1 MTTGTQGNDN
11 LINNPNVNP
20 ETVNGLG
27 GNDVIQAQR
36 PNAFTYDDA
45 LVIVDGGDGF
55 DRLITGGRITGATSN
70 GTSGSVFFTYTGN
83 DGFINWEVRY
93 LNIERLT
100 MTGHTLATS
109 SRIDFGNEED
119 FLDLNPG
126 TNGMN
131 AEIWT
136 GGGNDNVRLAPANN
150 FNFGNVVL
158 NTGAGDDFIRLFDF
172 VTGTAA
178 VSGGAG
184 NDIYEIGG
192 NVTVSENAGE
202 GTDEVRTY
210 IGSYTLGANIE
221 NLVGGSGNQTLTGN
235 NLNNVIIA
243 GGDGINDFLTVRN
256 NYLNGLGGDD
266 ILVGSLD
273 TDNFD
278 GGEGTDTLDYSR
290 YASNGNIIV
299 NLTSGDVPSSGRAT
313 GGAFVGANTA
323 YDGGGKR
330 ETVVSIEN
338 VITRGG
344 QDFIYGSEVANR
356 IETGAGNDYIEG
368 RGGDDYIDG
377 GTGGDHMIG
386 GAGNDTY
393 IVDNAGDIVEEQ
405 ENGGHDTV
413 ITSLSTY
420 TAGANVETVTGANQN
435 GQTLTGNDQN
445 NTITGTNGN
454 DTIDGRG
461 GADVMIGLA
470 GNDVYF
476 VDNVND
482 QVVENADGGTDE
494 IRTGLSTYSLETLP
508 NVENLTGIGVN
519 SQTLIGNQGANV
531 ITSGAGVDT
540 LIGGNGNDTYIVN
553 NEGDRVQEAA
563 GFSGGDDEVQTA
575 IASYSLANQQGIEV
589 LRGTSNA
596 GQSLTGNDED
606 NGIIG
611 GEGNDILNGN
621 AGDDALIGNGGN
633 DILIGLAGFDYLAG
647 GNGDDIYAIDAGDT
661 IFEDFGAGTDEV
673 RTVATIF
680 TLEQNLENLRA
691 TSDIGHL
698 FRGNLGP
705 NGIIG
710 GNGNDLILAQDGGG
724 DVLFT
729 LGGDDQLYFG
739 AAFDQYDFANGGD
752 GTDRLILQGNYTG
765 GVLFGEQPQGNI
777 NGIERI
783 ELLSSSNGTYG
794 GQSAGPNSYVLTM
807 KDSNV
812 QPGDT
817 LTVDASG
824 LAANEFLS
832 LNAAAE
838 TSSSYVVLGGAGG
851 DGIATGGAGDRITGG
866 GGADSI
872 NAGGGA
878 DVFVYNAVSDSTT
891 GAIDTLVTFQS
902 GTDKI
907 DLSAI
912 DANTNTAENDA
923 FTYVGTGAFTNQA
936 GQLRTQDLGGGSW
949 QVQGD
954 VNGDGIADLLIN
966 VNTAGAA
973 PLATDFVL

>member
-1 MTTGTQGNDN
+1 VTTGTEGNDN
-11 LINNPNVNP
+11 LQNDPALQN
-20 ETVNGLG
+20 ETVNALGGDDRITIVLPAPTPATVSVEGGSGFDTLIASPVLYSWTYDRSTGNGSYRAWGGADREYTVSFTSIESFELTGSFHPSVASGRVDTGDAADNVVFSLHLDQRINIWTHG
-27 GNDVIQAQR
+27 GNDYV
-36 PNAFTYDDA
+36 N
-45 LVIVDGGDGF
+45 LKGN
-55 DRLITGGRITGATSN
+55 GA
-70 GTSGSVFFTYTGN
+70 
-83 DGFINWEVRY
+83 
-93 LNIERLT
+93 
-100 MTGHTLATS
+100 A
-109 SRIDFGNEED
+109 
-119 FLDLNPG
+119 
-126 TNGMN
+126 
-131 AEIWT
+131 A
-136 GGGNDNVRLAPANN
+136 
-150 FNFGNVVL
+150 VVV
-158 NTGAGDDFIRLFDF
+158 TEAGDDILDF
-172 VTGTAA
+172 QGLN
-178 VSGGAG
+178 GGSIGAYGGIG
-184 NDIYEIGG
+184 NDIYILTTGHAQVVEF
-192 NVTVSENAGE
+192 ADE
-202 GTDEVRTY
+202 GTDEVRT
-210 IGSYTLGANIE
+210 SYSGYALPANVE
-221 NLVGGSGNQTLTGN
+221 NLTGIGNSQLLDGNTHNNVIVGTVGGDHLRGFGGDDTLTGH
-235 NLNNVIIA
+235 
-243 GGDGINDFLTVRN
+243 DGADV
-256 NYLNGLGGDD
+256 LNGGIGF
-266 ILVGSLD
+266 D
-273 TDNFD
+273 TV
-278 GGEGTDTLDYSR
+278 DYSR
-290 YASNGNIIV
+290 EAGPMGVIANIGDAQV
-299 NLTSGDVPSSGRAT
+299 SGPHPSLGRNLEAYEGRDT
-313 GGAFVGANTA
+313 
-323 YDGGGKR
+323 YGKSD
-330 ETVVSIEN
+330 TLFSIEN
-338 VITRGG
+338 VKTGG
-344 QDFIYGSEVANR
+344 GNDFVYGNAQANR
-356 IETGAGNDYIEG
+356 IETGAGNDYVEG
-368 RGGDDYIDG
+368 RDGGDYL
-377 GTGGDHMIG
+377 IG
-386 GAGNDTY
+386 GAGND
-393 IVDNAGDIVEEQ
+393 ILD
-405 ENGGHDTV
+405 GG
-413 ITSLSTY
+413 
-420 TAGANVETVTGANQN
+420 TGIDVLQ
-435 GQTLTGNDQN
+435 GEGGNDAYVV
-445 NTITGTNGN
+445 
-454 DTIDGRG
+454 DDA
-461 GADVMIGLA
+461 ADV
-470 GNDVYF
+470 
-476 VDNVND
+476 
-482 QVVENADGGTDE
+482 VVELDGGGTDE
-494 IRTGLSTYSLETLP
+494 IRTALASYSLSAQP
-508 NVENLTGIGVN
+508 NIENLTGI
-519 SQTLIGNQGANV
+519 
-531 ITSGAGVDT
+531 
-540 LIGGNGNDTYIVN
+540 
-553 NEGDRVQEAA
+553 AA
-563 GFSGGDDEVQTA
+563 T
-575 IASYSLANQQGIEV
+575 
-589 LRGTSNA
+589 
-596 GQSLTGNDED
+596 GQSLTGNAAA
-606 NGIIG
+606 NVISAGS
-611 GEGNDILNGN
+611 GNDTLNG
-621 AGDDALIGNGGN
+621 AEGDDMLFGNGGN

-752 GTDRLILQGNYTG
+752 GTDRLILQGNYSG

-783 ELLSSSNGTYG
+783 ELLSSTNTVYG

-832 LNAAAE
+832 LNATAE
-838 TSSSYVVLGGAGG
+838 TSSSYIVLGGAGG

-923 FTYVGTGAFTNQA
+923 FTYVGANGFTNSA
-936 GQLRTQDLGGGSW
+936 GQLRVQDLGGGSW

>member
-1 MTTGTQGNDN
+1 VTTGTQGNDN
-11 LINNPNVNP
+11 LINNPNINP
-20 ETVNGLG
+20 EIVDGLG

-36 PNAFTYDDA
+36 PNAGTYDDA
-45 LVIVDGGDGF
+45 LVTVDGGEGF

-70 GTSGSVFFTYTGN
+70 GTSGSIFFTYTGN

-93 LNIERLT
+93 LGIERLT

-109 SRIDFGNEED
+109 NRIDFGNEED

-150 FNFGNVVL
+150 FNFGQVIL

-192 NVTVSENAGE
+192 NVTITENAGE
-202 GTDEVRTY
+202 GIDEVRTY
-210 IGSYTLGANIE
+210 IASYTLGANVE

-235 NLNNVIIA
+235 NLNNIITA
-243 GGDGINDFLTVRN
+243 GGDGNTDFLNVRRN
-256 NYLNGLGGDD
+256 NLNGLGGDD
-266 ILVGSLD
+266 ILIGSLD
-273 TDNFD
+273 PDNFD

-290 YASNGNIIV
+290 YASDGNIIV

-330 ETVVSIEN
+330 ETVLSIEN

-344 QDFIYGSEVANR
+344 QDFIYGSEGANR
-356 IETGAGNDYIEG
+356 IETGAANDYLEG
-368 RGGDDYIDG
+368 RGGDDYLDG
-377 GTGGDHMIG
+377 GTGGDQMIG
-386 GAGNDTY
+386 GAGNDIY
-393 IVDNAGDIVEEQ
+393 IVDNAGDIVDEQ
-405 ENGGHDTV
+405 PGGGTDEV
-413 ITSLSTY
+413 RTSLSSY
-420 TAGANVETVTGANQN
+420 TAGANVEKVTFTSNSG
-435 GQTLTGNDQN
+435 GTLTGNDQD
-445 NTITGTNGN
+445 NTLVGGAGN

-461 GADVMIGLA
+461 GADVMQGGQGDDI
-470 GNDVYF
+470 YY
-476 VDNVND
+476 VDNPND
-482 QVVENADGGTDE
+482 QVIELPNEGTDE

-508 NVENLTGIGVN
+508 NVENLTGIGL
-519 SQTLIGNQGANV
+519 STQTLIGNEGANV

-540 LIGGNGNDTYIVN
+540 LIGGNGNDTYVVN
-553 NEGDRVQEAA
+553 NQGDRVQEAA

-575 IASYSLANQQGIEV
+575 LAEYSLAGTVGVET
-589 LRGTSNA
+589 LRGTSDN
-596 GQSLTGNDED
+596 GQSLTGGDEAEV
-606 NGIIG
+606 IIG
-611 GEGNDILNGN
+611 GEGNDTLNGG
-621 AGDDALIGNGGN
+621 AGDDVIFGNGGN

-698 FRGNLGP
+698 FRGNMGP

-724 DVLFT
+724 DVLFG
-729 LGGDDQLYFG
+729 LGGEDQFYFG
-739 AAFDQYDFANGGD
+739 GAFDQYDFANGGE
-752 GTDRLILQGNYTG
+752 GTDRLILQGNYGG
-765 GVLFGEQPQGNI
+765 GVIFGEQAQGNI
-777 NGIERI
+777 NSIERI
-783 ELLSSSNGTYG
+783 ELLSQFNTFYG
-794 GQSAGPNSYVLTM
+794 GQSATANSYVLTM

-817 LTVDASG
+817 LTIDASG
-824 LAANEFLS
+824 LQPGEYLS

-838 TSSSYVVLGGAGG
+838 TSSTYIVLGGAGN
-851 DGIATGGAGDRITGG
+851 DAIATGSASDRITGG

-872 NAGGGA
+872 NAAGGA

-891 GAIDTLVTFQS
+891 GAVDTLVTFQS

-912 DANTNTAENDA
+912 DANANTPNNDA
-923 FTYVGTGAFTNQA
+923 FTYVGSNAFTNTA
-936 GQLRTQDLGGGSW
+936 GQLRMQDLGGGTW

-954 VNGDGIADLLIN
+954 VNGDGIADLLID
-966 VNTAGAA
+966 VNTGGAA
-973 PLATDFVL
+973 PLATDIVL